1 MRKRLQR
8 ASGFTLIEMMVV
20 VTILSIITLLAAA
33 GYGQLSQRAALQSA
47 SFDLQSSLSWA
58 RSRALENGS
67 DVWVIIYP
75 EGGRDPGEPLKGV
88 AMGKSGAYYVYED
101 RTMRFARAGE
111 PTFGY
116 DDFNPADQY
125 AAPITDGQL
134 LEFRYLEDYRGG
146 AIRFARMGGTVFD
159 PPFNMVAPVACS
171 VCVGGQRGAIVFTGD
186 GMVRF
191 YDGAGTLLAD
201 VNDASLALGNVDEGR
216 GYIFA
221 IARATA
227 HVAAKASY

>member
-20 VTILSIITLLAAA
+20 VTILAIITMLAAA
-33 GYGQLSQRAALQSA
+33 GYAQLSQRAALQNA

-75 EGGRDPGEPLKGV
+75 EGRRDGLVGAAADGP
-88 AMGKSGAYYVYED
+88 GAYYVYED

-116 DDFNPADQY
+116 DDFNPAAPYD
-125 AAPITDGQL
+125 APIAEGQL
-134 LEFRYLEDYRGG
+134 LESRYLGDYEGG
-146 AIRFARMGGTVFD
+146 AIRFARVGGTVFD
-159 PPFNMVAPVACS
+159 APFSTVAPEACS
-171 VCVGGQRGAIVFTGD
+171 VCEGGQRGAIVFTGD

-191 YDGAGTLLAD
+191 YDAAGTLLAD
-201 VNDASLALGNVDEGR
+201 LNDASLALGNVDEGR

-221 IARATA
+221 IAKATA